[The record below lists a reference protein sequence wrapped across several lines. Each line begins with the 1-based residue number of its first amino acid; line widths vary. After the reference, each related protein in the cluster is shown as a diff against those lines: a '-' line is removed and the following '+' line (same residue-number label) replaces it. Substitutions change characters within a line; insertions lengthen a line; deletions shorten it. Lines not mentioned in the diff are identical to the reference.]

1 MEHFNFWHY
10 HGFKKC
16 LCGLMTRSKAAVC
29 SYCRQRTSKM
39 NDEEKREAKLLIED
53 IEHGL
58 LLLDSSSP
66 FLTLKELHTKSL
78 RLHKLLGGQ

>member
-1 MEHFNFWHY
+1 
-10 HGFKKC
+10 
-16 LCGLMTRSKAAVC
+16 
-29 SYCRQRTSKM
+29 M
-39 NDEEKREAKLLIED
+39 NDEEKREAKGLIED

-58 LLLDSSSP
+58 LRIASSRP

>member
-16 LCGLMTRSKAAVC
+16 LCGLMTRDRAAVC
-29 SYCRQRTSKM
+29 SFCRQRTSKM
-39 NDEEKREAKLLIED
+39 NDEEKREAKGLIEN

-58 LLLDSSSP
+58 RTISSPVP
-66 FLTLKELHTKSL
+66 FLTLYELHQESL